1 MVPVILGQGAYS
13 KDAVFAAARL
23 RSPEGRSL
31 RLGAPTS
38 LCSLEM
44 TAEPLISGGPV
55 RHPEVVNDEKD
66 ALLASLNSQR
76 EHVLGAL
83 EGLSEDDLR
92 RQVLPSGWTP
102 LGMARHLALEVEQ
115 FWFRGAVAGEPIT
128 LTSGDEAWQ
137 VPADVPGA
145 AILELYRG
153 EVAKADEIIAATP
166 IDAMPKWWP
175 DFFENFPPRPLRKT
189 ILHVI
194 TETATHAGHMDA
206 ARELI
211 DGGQWIVLTR

>member
-1 MVPVILGQGAYS
+1 MVN
-13 KDAVFAAARL
+13 
-23 RSPEGRSL
+23 E
-31 RLGAPTS
+31 
-38 LCSLEM
+38 
-44 TAEPLISGGPV
+44 
-55 RHPEVVNDEKD
+55 EKD
-66 ALLASLNSQR
+66 ALLAALNAQR
-76 EHVLGAL
+76 EHLLGAL
-83 EGLSEDDLR
+83 DGLAEEDLR
-92 RQVLPSGWTP
+92 RPVLPSAWTP
-102 LGMARHLALEVEQ
+102 LGMIRHLALEVEQ

-128 LTSGDEAWQ
+128 LTSGDQAWQ
-137 VPADVPGA
+137 VPADVPAA

-166 IDAMPKWWP
+166 IDAMPRWWP

-211 DGGQWIVLTR
+211 DGGQWLVLTR